1 MTTLTTTDWLAR
13 GIVTSMM
20 FEESA
25 LVESVSVNGEI
36 MSVAFVN
43 GMPMPWETFSML
55 MLYRMA
61 PNAVANIY
69 DQQKQAQNDK
79 RSYLPDVHVQKLH
92 RLIRRDARLPAIHKP
107 GVGEDLVSKAEKAVG
122 ALYSRVANTH
132 PTDMKICH
140 DAFTEMM
147 VRIEECYANS
157 LIDPQI
163 MSAEVF
169 NFDDDGIVADQ
180 FRDNCL
186 DLF

>member
-20 FEESA
+20 FEETA
-25 LVESVSVNGEI
+25 LVESVSVNDEI
-36 MSVAFVN
+36 ISVAFVN
-43 GMPMPWETFSML
+43 GMPMPWETFSIL

-61 PNAVANIY
+61 PNAVTDIF
-69 DQQKQAQNDK
+69 DRQKQAEHAN
-79 RSYLPDVHVQKLH
+79 RGLLPHVHVQKLH
-92 RLIRRDARLPAIHKP
+92 RLIRRDARLPGIHR
-107 GVGEDLVSKAEKAVG
+107 GDIGEHFETKAWKAVN
-122 ALYSRVANTH
+122 ALYSRVADAH
-132 PTDMKICH
+132 TDMKVCH
-140 DAFTEMM
+140 DIFTEMM
-147 VRIEECYANS
+147 MRIEENYANS
-157 LIDPQI
+157 LVDPQI